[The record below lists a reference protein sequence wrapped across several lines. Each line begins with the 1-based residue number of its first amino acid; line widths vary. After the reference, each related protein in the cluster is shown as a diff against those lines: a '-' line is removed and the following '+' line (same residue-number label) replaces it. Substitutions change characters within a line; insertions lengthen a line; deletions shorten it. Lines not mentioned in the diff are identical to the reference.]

1 MRFYYQFSFVLGSQ
15 IHQHRVLEASW
26 GCLEGVLG
34 VFGASRGCLGTSWAR
49 LGVSWSVLEPSW
61 SVLEPSW
68 SRLGAVL
75 KRLEAVC
82 GALIRSDSPT
92 TCQQRSE
99 PPGSPP
105 FRVGKT
111 PPPPRSVAYPSF
123 ALSFPVL
130 TFRLCFACCPGFSC
144 PSNVIPGMLGKAFR
158 YYKNSTFLAL
168 RYFKIR
174 RENYK

>member
-61 SVLEPSW
+61 S
-68 SRLGAVL
+68 RLGAVL

-82 GALIRSDSPT
+82 GALSGSGPPT
-92 TCQQRSE
+92 TRQQPSGPSRQGGGRGRVNPSSRGVPHLMYSH
-99 PPGSPP
+99 PPSPNP
-105 FRVGKT
+105 LRAEISRCS
-111 PPPPRSVAYPSF
+111 PY
-123 ALSFPVL
+123 
-130 TFRLCFACCPGFSC
+130 
-144 PSNVIPGMLGKAFR
+144 
-158 YYKNSTFLAL
+158 STQ
-168 RYFKIR
+168 KCV
-174 RENYK
+174 